1 VTAVVDASALVEYLA
16 GLGRGERV
24 AAVVEEHDD
33 LHLPGIAAVEAAS
46 ALRGLVRRG
55 QLDEARARLALDDLT
70 AFPAERWPAE
80 PLLARMW
87 ELRGTLSA
95 YDATYVALAEALGA
109 DLVTCD
115 ERLGRAAGDAG
126 ARCRV
131 VLP

>member
-1 VTAVVDASALVEYLA
+1 MTAVVDASALVEYLV
-16 GLGRGERV
+16 GLGRGATV
-24 AAVVEEHDD
+24 AALAKGYDD
-33 LHLPGIAAVEAAS
+33 LHVPGIAAVEVAS

-55 QLDEARARLALDDLT
+55 QLGEERARLALGDLA

-87 ELRGTLSA
+87 ELRDTLSA

-109 DLVTCD
+109 DLITCD